1 MRYVFDT
8 CVLVAGLRSRRGAS
22 FVILQAIGNGLLRG
36 VASTTLLLKYQDVLK
51 RDPNLEQFWA
61 KPDEVDIILG
71 MLASRLEPIQI
82 NFSWRP
88 QLTDPDDEM
97 VLECSVNAQSA
108 TIVTFNVR
116 DFLPEASQFQIEV
129 IQPGTLLQ
137 RCNLVKS
144 Q

>member
-36 VASTTLLLKYQDVLK
+36 VASTTLLLEYQDVLK
-51 RDPNLEQFWA
+51 RDANLEQFWA

>member
-36 VASTTLLLKYQDVLK
+36 VASTTLLLEYQDVLK
-51 RDPNLEQFWA
+51 RDANLEQFWA

-108 TIVTFNVR
+108 TIVTFNIR

>member
-8 CVLVAGLRSRRGAS
+8 CVLVAGLRSRRGSS

-36 VASTTLLLKYQDVLK
+36 VASTTLLLEYQDVLK
-51 RDPNLEQFWA
+51 RDANLEQFWA
-61 KPDEVDIILG
+61 KSDEVDIILG

>member
-36 VASTTLLLKYQDVLK
+36 VASTTLLLEYQDVLK
-51 RDPNLEQFWA
+51 RDANLEQFWA
-61 KPDEVDIILG
+61 KSDEVDIILG

-88 QLTDPDDEM
+88 QLTNPDNEM

>member
-8 CVLVAGLRSRRGAS
+8 CVLVAGLRSRRGSS
-22 FVILQAIGNGLLRG
+22 FVILQAIENGLLRG
-36 VASTTLLLKYQDVLK
+36 VASTTLLLEYQDVLK
-51 RDPNLEQFWA
+51 RDANLEQFWA
-61 KPDEVDIILG
+61 KSDEVDIILG

-88 QLTDPDDEM
+88 QLTNPDNEM